1 MINPRRKPSSLR
13 NLKDRQDAKNIV
25 CRMCVVAKVK
35 DKKGLAKKLG
45 IKLKTIDNWILT
57 NKVPFKHI
65 YNVADKFD
73 GSFDFIELGFFF
85 EPDDILRD
93 AELEDYKDI
102 IKFPYIKK
110 PIKQNYILSPYA
122 YGEFDPRDN
131 QESEIEQ
138 YVAIENMNSGNVSVK
153 GNNNIA
159 FSGDNNTIKNDNREK
174 FHQIIETLMDMGME
188 EANQALKIF
197 LSILEHLKDKR

>member
-1 MINPRRKPSSLR
+1 MIRQRRKPSSLR
-13 NLKDRQDAKNIV
+13 NLKDEQDAKDIV

-110 PIKQNYILSPYA
+110 PIKPIYILSPYA

-138 YVAIENMNSGNVSVK
+138 YVAIENMNSGNVSIK
-153 GNNNIA
+153 
-159 FSGDNNTIKNDNREK
+159 GDNNTIKNDNKEK
-174 FHQIIETLMDMGME
+174 FHQIIETLKDMGME

-197 LSILEHLKDKR
+197 LSTLEHLKDKR